1 MKRKTKSKI
10 SYKNDLN
17 FKNGE
22 LFQRMSYLL
31 NISSVLY
38 GQNENLSRV
47 YSYMMR
53 DIGKRN
59 AMRIDS
65 RIKKMICEKCD
76 NLLFM
81 DKKSD
86 LTLSSK

>member
-10 SYKNDLN
+10 NYKNDLN

-22 LFQRMSYLL
+22 LFQRMSYLI

-38 GQNENLSRV
+38 DKNQNLSGV
-47 YSYMMR
+47 YAHMMR

-59 AMRIDS
+59 ALRIDS
-65 RIKKMICEKCD
+65 RIKKMICDKCD

-86 LTLSSK
+86 LTLSSN